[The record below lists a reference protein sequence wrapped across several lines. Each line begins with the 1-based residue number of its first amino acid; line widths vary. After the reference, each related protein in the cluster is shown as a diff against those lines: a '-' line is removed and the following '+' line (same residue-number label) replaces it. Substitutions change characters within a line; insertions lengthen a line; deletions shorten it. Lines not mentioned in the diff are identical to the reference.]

1 MLHTGSVVV
10 AGEDGTLVLDVLELA
25 LRLDAGQEH
34 LRAGVAV
41 VLTERAG
48 PRPGLVLHGATRLLH
63 TARLVQAQLSA
74 LPPVP
79 QHNTTK

>member
-10 AGEDGTLVLDVLELA
+10 ASEDGTLVLDVLELA

-41 VLTERAG
+41 ILTERAG
-48 PRPGLVLHGATRLLH
+48 T
-63 TARLVQAQLSA
+63 
-74 LPPVP
+74 
-79 QHNTTK
+79 